1 MQYQSPLARAQGMGS
16 AKSGTHHW
24 WMQRISAVAL
34 LPLTFYLLGFI
45 HLLMA
50 ASWRETIDW
59 LQHTFNSAGLLLW
72 VIAVCYH
79 AALGLQVVFE
89 DYISTVWLRI
99 TVVWLTHLIFAA
111 LVAVAAISLFNIIPL
126 R

>member
-45 HLLMA
+45 HLLMT

>member
-1 MQYQSPLARAQGMGS
+1 MRFQSSLARAQGMGS

-45 HLLMA
+45 HLLLS
-50 ASWRETIDW
+50 ASYQETIAW
-59 LQHTFNSAGLLLW
+59 LQQSFNNAGLLLW

-79 AALGLQVVFE
+79 AASGLQVVYE

-99 TVVWLTHLIFAA
+99 TIVWLTHLLFFA
-111 LVAVAAISLFNIIPL
+111 LAVIAVIAVFNIISV